1 MIIDSHAHA
10 GVRSELDWDF
20 ASVAEHRAYDQR
32 LLWTRLNI
40 GRKLEVRRW
49 EDDSV
54 VEDGWETLWDPRR
67 IRIAGRAGA
76 TST

>member
-10 GVRSELDWDF
+10 GIRSELDWDF

-49 EDDSV
+49 
-54 VEDGWETLWDPRR
+54 GRR
-67 IRIAGRAGA
+67 QRRRGRMGDAVGPPA
-76 TST
+76 PE

>member
-49 EDDSV
+49 EDDRV
-54 VEDGWETLWDPRR
+54 VETGGRR
-67 IRIAGRAGA
+67 CGTPATRIAGKAGA
-76 TST
+76 RST